1 MEEKEAVKR
10 RAAWLGRTQ
19 GFRNPK
25 HMLPSKVFGTP
36 DLNLGGHAK
45 CQHQAG
51 ERTRARRTPERG
63 TKLNTRPL
71 QPGGSCDQRRHRWK
85 ETALG
90 ESLRPH
96 PAPVLPEAEA
106 APASRTNTRTVCG
119 EVTDP
124 LPSSSQMAA
133 RNQALG
139 VRTTGVLSGE
149 VPTHPRRL
157 VLAQSK
163 TLCTAVTPSRPMGAT
178 SPPVMMA

>member
-1 MEEKEAVKR
+1 
-10 RAAWLGRTQ
+10 
-19 GFRNPK
+19 
-25 HMLPSKVFGTP
+25 MLPSTVFGTP
-36 DLNLGGHAK
+36 DLDLGGYAK

-71 QPGGSCDQRRHRWK
+71 QPGGSCDQRRHRRK

-90 ESLRPH
+90 EFLSDPSPSRCCQRQ
-96 PAPVLPEAEA
+96 AEA
-106 APASRTNTRTVCG
+106 APASHTNTRTVCS

-124 LPSSSQMAA
+124 LPSRSQMAA

-139 VRTTGVLSGE
+139 VRTRVLSGE
-149 VPTHPRRL
+149 VPAHPRRL